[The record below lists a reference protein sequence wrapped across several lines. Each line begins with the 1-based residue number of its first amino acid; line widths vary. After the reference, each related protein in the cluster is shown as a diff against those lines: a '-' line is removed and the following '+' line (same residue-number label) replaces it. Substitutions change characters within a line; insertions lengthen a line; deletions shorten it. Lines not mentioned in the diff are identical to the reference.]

1 MGRPASL
8 AVTAITAILELESDR
23 LQKKNYVTVSDRL
36 TDTVQYITVER
47 SVRLLQSQ
55 TRQTEGF
62 FFSKAHGK
70 KIGKTARSLYAARH
84 AAK

>member
-36 TDTVQYITVER
+36 TDTVQYITVEG

-70 KIGKTARSLYAARH
+70 TARSLYAARH